1 MNEIFNNFFFFI
13 VITDFNACLNLSILA
28 KVVLLGY
35 FDAELSSEG
44 SWACTI
50 AHYVLPL
57 FLLRFL

>member
-1 MNEIFNNFFFFI
+1 MKFSTIYFFI